1 MKEFFKIKSRFGNF
15 SNYKISRDGEILC
28 WNYKNSGITGI
39 IIPSEHTDGYNQVCL
54 TDDNKVRHTMKV
66 HTIVADTFLPNPNG
80 YTDINHKDENKKNND
95 VSNLEWCTREYNNT
109 YNNKAVKIGEKLK
122 NNERSK
128 PILALDKNGNIIYEF
143 PSVREAARFLG
154 NKRADSNIHS
164 GIKKNQ
170 KRYGY
175 YWKFK

>member
-1 MKEFFKIKSRFGNF
+1 MEEELFNIKSRFGEYPSYRVTKSGKVF
-15 SNYKISRDGEILC
+15 SYRQGNIL
-28 WNYKNSGITGI
+28 KPLSVVLDSSGYPIVKLYDDTNKKRTIAVHRI
-39 IIPSEHTDGYNQVCL
+39 I
-54 TDDNKVRHTMKV
+54 
-66 HTIVADTFLPNPNG
+66 ADTFIPNPNNLEC
-80 YTDINHKDENKKNND
+80 INHKDENKTNNS
-95 VSNLEWCTREYNNT
+95 VENLEWCTKAYNNC
-109 YNNKAVKIGEKLK
+109 YGNKAVKIGEKLK
-122 NNERSK
+122 NNKRSK
-128 PILALDKNGNIIYEF
+128 PILALDKNDNIIYEF